1 MLQLEM
7 GIVIEGYGLTRLAN
21 TASEEVKKQIRQQ
34 V

>member
-7 GIVIEGYGLTRLAN
+7 GIVIEGYGLTRLGN
-21 TASEEVKKQIRQQ
+21 TASGEVNKQIRQQ